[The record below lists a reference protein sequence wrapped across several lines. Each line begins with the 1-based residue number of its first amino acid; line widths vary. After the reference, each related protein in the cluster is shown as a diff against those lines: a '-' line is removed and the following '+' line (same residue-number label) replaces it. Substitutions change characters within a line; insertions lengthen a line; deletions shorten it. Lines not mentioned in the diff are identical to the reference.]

1 MEYWKSIE
9 YQFFD
14 KLGKHF
20 LVFPLRQRVQTCK
33 WSARPDAESVSNM
46 VAKLVCGYP
55 PSNRIGNKAAAE
67 VEDDPRRRSLIRT
80 ITVTKI

>member
-20 LVFPLRQRVQTCK
+20 FVFPLRQRGTDYALLPILFDGGQPQTNRLGHRV
-33 WSARPDAESVSNM
+33 SHQLSVRTRRPLA
-46 VAKLVCGYP
+46 G
-55 PSNRIGNKAAAE
+55 RG
-67 VEDDPRRRSLIRT
+67 RG
-80 ITVTKI
+80 